1 MTASKNVL
9 QSDMIAS
16 SGVDGQKG
24 VYQCY
29 TGNYQGEKI
38 SVSGSSKGSSGEKL
52 LDMETTSLLVGK
64 ARTEILNKMK
74 EWSAA
79 ANKEENDHNAMHII
93 ENATTKDSGPD
104 GLMTME
110 VPDSDFHEFDK
121 ERTPSSFGE
130 NQVWALY
137 DNDDGMPRL
146 YVVIHKVLSKRP
158 FKLQIS
164 WLNSKSNKEL
174 GLLNWID
181 IDSGFHKT
189 CGGFWVGKKQI
200 NYKLNSFSHKVL
212 GWTKSARVYQIFPKK
227 GDVWALY
234 RNWSPNWNEHTK
246 KEERHKYDMV
256 EVLEDYSERKGVT
269 IVPLVK
275 VAGFKSVFHQPLDAK
290 EARTIPKEE
299 IFRFSHQ
306 VMSYLL
312 TDQENLNVPKGS
324 KELDPAAMPL
334 ELLHSYKLSTCMF
347 GGVYDPH
354 SYWLF

>member
-1 MTASKNVL
+1 MKSN
-9 QSDMIAS
+9 
-16 SGVDGQKG
+16 
-24 VYQCY
+24 
-29 TGNYQGEKI
+29 NYPGEKI
-38 SVSGSSKGSSGEKL
+38 SVSGSSTGDSREKL
-52 LDMETTSLLVGK
+52 QDMEITTSLLVER
-64 ARTEILNKMK
+64 ARTEIRNKMN
-74 EWSAA
+74 EWRAA
-79 ANKEENDHNAMHII
+79 AKEKNERNTTYII
-93 ENATTKDSGPD
+93 EKAAAKDSGQD

-130 NQVWALY
+130 NQVWAVY
-137 DNDDGMPRL
+137 DDDDGMPRL
-146 YVVIHKVLSKRP
+146 YALIQKVLSKRP

-174 GLLNWID
+174 GPLNW

-200 NYKLNSFSHKVL
+200 NNKLNSFSHKVS

-234 RNWSPNWNEHTK
+234 RNWSPNWNEHTT
-246 KEERHKYDMV
+246 KEEKQKYDMV
-256 EVLEDYSERKGVT
+256 EVLEDYNEGKGVT

-275 VAGFKSVFHQPLDAK
+275 VAGFKSVFHPPVDAK
-290 EARTIPKEE
+290 EVKIIPKEE
-299 IFRFSHQ
+299 IFCFSHQ

-312 TDQENLNVPKGS
+312 TDQEAPNVPKGS

-334 ELLHSYKLSTCMF
+334 ELLQVLN
-347 GGVYDPH
+347 
-354 SYWLF
+354 